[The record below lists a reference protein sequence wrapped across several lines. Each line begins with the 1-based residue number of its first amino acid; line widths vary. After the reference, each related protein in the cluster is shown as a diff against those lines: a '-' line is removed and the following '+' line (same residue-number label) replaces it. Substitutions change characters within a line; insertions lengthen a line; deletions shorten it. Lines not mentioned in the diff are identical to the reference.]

1 MIFSI
6 FHLSYWEL
14 ALGQFTSKKNMMHGK
29 NFLVTCTQLY
39 MSLYRSVRQSV
50 GPSIRDHFLFFG
62 CLELKGE
69 QISVTAPYAEPR
81 PA

>member
-29 NFLVTCTQLY
+29 NFLVMCTQLY

-50 GPSIRDHFLFFG
+50 GPSIRDHFLFLG
-62 CLELKGE
+62 
-69 QISVTAPYAEPR
+69 V
-81 PA
+81 